1 MQDMDR
7 IERSNRGS
15 RDEPSLLAALNDQQ
29 RAAVT
34 HGHQPL
40 LIVAGAGTG
49 KTHTLVHRV
58 ANLIRDGVPAQ
69 RILLLTFTR
78 RAAAEMLRRVA
89 SLLAGPAGP
98 RPRASASGGVWGGTF
113 HATACR
119 LLRMHGS
126 SIGLDVD
133 FTIIDRGDAEDLM
146 DVVRS
151 DLGLATAKSRFP
163 KKGTCLAIYSHSV
176 NAQVSLAEVLRRH
189 YPWCEPYHDQLQKL
203 CRQYVRR
210 KDFSAVLDYD
220 DLLLFW
226 RGLMADERAGPAVR
240 DRFDCVLVDE
250 YQDTNR
256 LQADILQS
264 LCRDGTGLTVVGD
277 DCQSIYSFRAAT
289 VRNILDFPKTYPQ
302 TTVVTL
308 EQNYRSTQP
317 ILDATN
323 AVIGEAREQF
333 RKELWSARRAG
344 QAPGLVTCADEWE
357 QTDEIIRRVLEHRE
371 SDLNL
376 RDQAV
381 LFRASHHSIVLE
393 GELTRRN
400 IPYVKYGGLKFI
412 ETAHIKDVMAVLR
425 FAENPKDV
433 VAGQRLMLLLP
444 GIGPKTA
451 QRLLHQRQQ
460 LGGDLGEWGQEL
472 VPPAAREEW
481 PQLIQLLGWLT
492 GPARPPLAAQVE
504 AIGRF
509 YKPLL
514 EIKYDQ
520 AAARWR
526 DLQQL
531 EQLASRF
538 ADRQTM
544 LVEMA
549 LDPPSSSAD
558 LAGPAHRDEDYLILS
573 TMHSAKGLE
582 WDAVYVMHA
591 SDGHIPSDLATDTVE
606 QIDEER
612 RLFYVALTRAKRWLY
627 VFFPQRYASPRSRY
641 SDFSGMAQLTRFI
654 SEVVKQR
661 FDCLTGAGEEPP
673 PVAGKKS
680 LAAKRR
686 RIRRSA
692 AFFGDSSTGGG

>member
-1 MQDMDR
+1 MHDTT
-7 IERSNRGS
+7 RSNPVSYEGDRQ
-15 RDEPSLLAALNDQQ
+15 LAGLNDRQ

-34 HGHQPL
+34 HGEQPL

-58 ANLIRDGVPAQ
+58 ANLIQGGIPPE

-89 SLLAGPAGP
+89 ALLGTPSSIQD
-98 RPRASASGGVWGGTF
+98 RPRRGSEISRVWGGTF

-119 LLRMHGS
+119 LLRMHGAA
-126 SIGLDVD
+126 IGLDAD
-133 FTIIDRGDAEDLM
+133 FTILDRSDAEDLM
-146 DVVRS
+146 NVVRT
-151 DLGLATAKSRFP
+151 DTGLAALKTRFP
-163 KKGTCLAIYSHSV
+163 KKGTCLAIYSHCV
-176 NAQVSLAEVLRRH
+176 NSQLPLTQILQTQ
-189 YPWCEPYHDQLQKL
+189 YPWCVEYADQLKKL
-203 CRQYVRR
+203 FKNYVRR

-226 RGLMADERAGPAVR
+226 RGLMADDLAGQSVR

-256 LQADILQS
+256 LQADILKH
-264 LCRDGTGLTVVGD
+264 LCQDGTGLTVVGD

-289 VRNILDFPKTYPQ
+289 VRNILDFPKHYRQ
-302 TTVVTL
+302 TTIVTL

-323 AVIGEAREQF
+323 AVIGQARDQF
-333 RKELWSARRAG
+333 AKQLWSDRATG
-344 QAPGLVTCADEWE
+344 QLPLLVCCDDEWE
-357 QTDEIIRRVLEHRE
+357 QTDEIVRQVLEHRE

-381 LFRASHHSIVLE
+381 LFRASHHSIILE
-393 GELTRRN
+393 GQLTRHN

-412 ETAHIKDVMAVLR
+412 ETAHIKDVISVLR
-425 FAENPKDV
+425 FAENKKDI
-433 VAGQRLMLLLP
+433 VAGQRLLMLLP

-451 QRLLHQRQQ
+451 QRLLRDLQQ
-460 LGGDLGEWGQEL
+460 SAGNLHDWKKAQ
-472 VPPAAREEW
+472 VPPTARQEW
-481 PQLIQLLGWLT
+481 ADLVQLLCRLT
-492 GPARPPLAAQVE
+492 APDCPALPAQLN
-504 AIGRF
+504 AICRF

-520 AAARWR
+520 AKARFR
-526 DLQQL
+526 DVQQL
-531 EQLASRF
+531 EQLAGRF
-538 ADRQTM
+538 ADRRTM

-558 LAGPAHRDEDYLILS
+558 LAGPVHRDEDYLVLS
-573 TMHSAKGLE
+573 TIHSAKGLE
-582 WDAVYVMHA
+582 WDAVYVIHA
-591 SDGHIPSDLATDTVE
+591 TDGHIPSDLATDNVE

-627 VFFPQRYASPRSRY
+627 VYFPQRYASPRSRQN
-641 SDFSGMAQLTRFI
+641 DWSGLAQLTRFLPDP
-654 SEVVKQR
+654 VKQR
-661 FDCLTGAGEEPP
+661 FDCRTATASEQTATSAGQ
-673 PVAGKKS
+673 KF
-680 LAAKRR
+680 LASKRR

-692 AFFGDSSTGGG
+692 SSLWD